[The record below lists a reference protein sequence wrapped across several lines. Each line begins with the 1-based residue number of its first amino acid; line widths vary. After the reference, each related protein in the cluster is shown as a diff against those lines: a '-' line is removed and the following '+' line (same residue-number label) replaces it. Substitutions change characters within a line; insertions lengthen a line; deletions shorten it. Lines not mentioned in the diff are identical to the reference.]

1 MIKEFALDIDY
12 EYIKSILEEIKLKQS
27 PYVRSGDLFSKYLDE
42 NGEGAEQFI
51 FHWHLIVENGLIS
64 TNTAPVYDLEGSG
77 LVPSIQ
83 NPMNFLM
90 NSKWIRL
97 TTNGID
103 FLQSL
108 QKPKVLE
115 VIQDKF
121 KNEGLSAVLDISKEL
136 ATKLINKKL
145 ENINL

>member
-1 MIKEFALDIDY
+1 
-12 EYIKSILEEIKLKQS
+12 
-27 PYVRSGDLFSKYLDE
+27 
-42 NGEGAEQFI
+42 
-51 FHWHLIVENGLIS
+51 
-64 TNTAPVYDLEGSG
+64 G
-77 LVPSIQ
+77 LVPSLQ

-121 KNEGLSAVLDISKEL
+121 KNEGLSAVLGISKEL